1 MKQIK
6 VIVRD
11 RNTLVLDEAAEKGD
25 YISLSELNEVDYSE
39 IESVIEQG
47 KDSVYNKKLAEYRHT
62 LDLENNE
69 KINQNKNQY
78 EKIISDLKHEIDLL
92 GKEKESKL
100 KEKENEIEN
109 KFKEEINKLS
119 NKINELEKTKSS
131 ELEILKYKH
140 VSEIN
145 ALKSES
151 EKTINDLNNQLKNIA
166 IDTEHKIKEKE
177 IVLTNEKMA
186 AINKLKEE
194 QAEVIRQKD
203 NKINEILRQKAAF
216 NVKQTGED
224 LEAWCNNEVI
234 SYMQNGLFNCTW
246 QKDNE
251 VVRDE
256 DETKGSK
263 ADYVFKVYANSNH
276 EDSELLTSV
285 CLDMKDENPDSVN
298 KKTNADYYKQLD
310 KNRTKKN
317 CKYAVLVSN
326 LEMDKANDLPMFRVS
341 EYKDMYV
348 VRPAYLMIFLN
359 MITSL
364 TMRFVELILGEKEE
378 KLALKNAYELNEE
391 FESLKNTYLEKP
403 LDSLRANVNE
413 ILSQSES
420 IRKASNKITESC
432 DKIINNYLGTIQSKL
447 SNFELK
453 INRGYKR
460 FAKKENE

>member
-1 MKQIK
+1 MKKIK

-11 RNTLVLDEAAEKGD
+11 RNTLVIDEDASKGD

-47 KDSVYNKKLAEYRHT
+47 KDSVYNKKLLEYKHT

-69 KINQNKNQY
+69 KLSASKNEY
-78 EKIISDLKHEIDLL
+78 EKLVNDLKHEIALL
-92 GKEKESKL
+92 NKEKDSML
-100 KEKENEIEN
+100 KEKENEVEN
-109 KFKEEINKLS
+109 KFKEEINKLN
-119 NKINELEKTKSS
+119 NKISELEKTKSS
-131 ELEILKYKH
+131 DIELIKLNHEKEMISLKNDK
-140 VSEIN
+140 ENQIN
-145 ALKSES
+145 
-151 EKTINDLNNQLKNIA
+151 NLNNQIKNMLA
-166 IDTEHKIKEKE
+166 DNEHKLKEKE
-177 IVLTNEKMA
+177 ILLTNEKIEA
-186 AINKLKEE
+186 LNKLKEE
-194 QAEVIRQKD
+194 QAELLREKD
-203 NKINEILRQKAAF
+203 NKINEILRQKAAL

-224 LEAWCNNEVI
+224 LEAWCNNEVV

-251 VVRDE
+251 VVRDD
-256 DETKGSK
+256 DEIKGSK
-263 ADYVFKVYANSNH
+263 ADYVFRVYANSNH
-276 EDSELLTSV
+276 EEGELLTSV
-285 CLDMKDENPDSVN
+285 CLEMKDENPDSVN

-310 KNRTKKN
+310 KNRNKKN

-326 LEMDKANDLPMFRVS
+326 LETDKSNDLPMFRVC

-378 KLALKNAYELNEE
+378 KLALKNAYELSEE
-391 FESLKNTYLEKP
+391 FDSLKNTYLDKP
-403 LDSLRANVNE
+403 LDALQNNVND

-432 DKIINNYLGTIQSKL
+432 DKIINNYIGSIQSKL
-447 SNFELK
+447 SNFEIK